1 MHLGFPKIAYPG
13 NPCLSVPG
21 NLCHSFPQLHRS
33 PALPHPC
40 ATAPVASFSRSPLYL
55 PLGCFQYFTM
65 TNNAA
70 RITIRIGLF
79 LLLKVFLQG
88 TVLEVGFLG
97 QTVNTYICLLAG
109 VQLQSCCSTGI
120 PTAHRTGAVR
130 FLTVSSPIG
139 ERWFFFFLRF

>member
-40 ATAPVASFSRSPLYL
+40 AIAPVASFSRSPLYL
-55 PLGCFQYFTM
+55 HLGCFQYFTT

-70 RITIRIGLF
+70 RITMRIGFF
-79 LLLKVFLQG
+79 LLFEVFLQG

-97 QTVNTYICLLAG
+97 QTVNTYIVCWLAFSCTPYVLLRRH
-109 VQLQSCCSTGI
+109 S
-120 PTAHRTGAVR
+120 H
-130 FLTVSSPIG
+130 SSPD
-139 ERWFFFFLRF
+139 RCCQVFSYFSKCFFRVQF